1 MSIIRYP
8 FFHLKKRAVIIREAK
23 RQAPKRPGRLLKERE
38 KCMEKKASLV
48 GRLLSENQMSEAFI
62 NSMFLALSGGF
73 QDAYTYNCRD
83 EVFSNAQ
90 TGNVVLMSQNFLE
103 GNFTAG
109 LRYLF
114 PTPLF
119 VDGWYFWQKIYQEHY
134 RYAKRLHWRQVLL
147 AAEIVILAIVG
158 FIPSSY
164 NMLAAMLV
172 SFACAIQ
179 VQTFRKVGGY
189 SYAST
194 MCIGNLRSGT
204 AALSMYL
211 RDKKKTAPSGRI
223 LFRRDS
229 GFRHR
234 RRNRR
239 RVLHA
244 VWNPRNLD
252 FLRTSSGELPSDVT
266 GKVPL
271 RNKRE

>member
-1 MSIIRYP
+1 
-8 FFHLKKRAVIIREAK
+8 
-23 RQAPKRPGRLLKERE
+23 
-38 KCMEKKASLV
+38 MEKKASLV

-114 PTPLF
+114 PILF
-119 VDGWYFWQKIYQEHY
+119 FAMGVFLAENFQEHY

-189 SYAST
+189 RMQAPCASET
-194 MCIGNLRSGT
+194 CEAEPQRCLCICGIR
-204 AALSMYL
+204 
-211 RDKKKTAPSGRI
+211 KKNSSVRPDTI
-223 LFRRDS
+223 L
-229 GFRHR
+229 
-234 RRNRR
+234 
-239 RVLHA
+239 V
-244 VWNPRNLD
+244 
-252 FLRTSSGELPSDVT
+252 
-266 GKVPL
+266 
-271 RNKRE
+271 

>member
-1 MSIIRYP
+1 
-8 FFHLKKRAVIIREAK
+8 
-23 RQAPKRPGRLLKERE
+23 
-38 KCMEKKASLV
+38 MEKKASLV

-114 PTPLF
+114 PILF
-119 VDGWYFWQKIYQEHY
+119 FAMGVFLAENFQEHY

-172 SFACAIQ
+172 SFACAYRPSARSAVIRMQ
-179 VQTFRKVGGY
+179 APCASETCEAEPQRCLCICGIRKK
-189 SYAST
+189 
-194 MCIGNLRSGT
+194 N
-204 AALSMYL
+204 
-211 RDKKKTAPSGRI
+211 
-223 LFRRDS
+223 
-229 GFRHR
+229 
-234 RRNRR
+234 
-239 RVLHA
+239 
-244 VWNPRNLD
+244 
-252 FLRTSSGELPSDVT
+252 SSVRPDTISA
-266 GKVPL
+266 
-271 RNKRE
+271 

>member
-1 MSIIRYP
+1 
-8 FFHLKKRAVIIREAK
+8 
-23 RQAPKRPGRLLKERE
+23 
-38 KCMEKKASLV
+38 MEKKASFV

-114 PTPLF
+114 PILF
-119 VDGWYFWQKIYQEHY
+119 FAMGVFLAENFQEHY

-179 VQTFRKVGGY
+179 VQTFRKVGVIM
-189 SYAST
+189 AFA
-194 MCIGNLRSGT
+194 IGAGIGGVF
-204 AALSMYL
+204 SMLYGIHVIWISCGL
-211 RDKKKTAPSGRI
+211 LLVS
-223 LFRRDS
+223 
-229 GFRHR
+229 
-234 RRNRR
+234 
-239 RVLHA
+239 
-244 VWNPRNLD
+244 
-252 FLRTSSGELPSDVT
+252 FLLMSLEKYR
-266 GKVPL
+266 
-271 RNKRE
+271 

>member
-1 MSIIRYP
+1 
-8 FFHLKKRAVIIREAK
+8 
-23 RQAPKRPGRLLKERE
+23 
-38 KCMEKKASLV
+38 MEKKASLV

-114 PTPLF
+114 PILF
-119 VDGWYFWQKIYQEHY
+119 FAMGVFLAEFPGALPVCKE
-134 RYAKRLHWRQVLL
+134 AALAQVLL

-179 VQTFRKVGGY
+179 YRPSARSAVIRMQAPCASETCEAEPQRCLCICGIRKK
-189 SYAST
+189 
-194 MCIGNLRSGT
+194 N
-204 AALSMYL
+204 
-211 RDKKKTAPSGRI
+211 
-223 LFRRDS
+223 
-229 GFRHR
+229 
-234 RRNRR
+234 
-239 RVLHA
+239 
-244 VWNPRNLD
+244 
-252 FLRTSSGELPSDVT
+252 SSVRPDTISA
-266 GKVPL
+266 
-271 RNKRE
+271 